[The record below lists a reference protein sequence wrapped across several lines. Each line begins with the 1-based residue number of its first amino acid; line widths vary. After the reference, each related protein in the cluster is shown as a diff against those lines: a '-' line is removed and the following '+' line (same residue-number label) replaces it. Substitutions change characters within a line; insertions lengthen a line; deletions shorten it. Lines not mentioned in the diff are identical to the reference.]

1 MQLKPGTL
9 LQSGKYR
16 IEKVLG
22 QGGFGITYL
31 AEQPGL
37 RRKVAIK
44 EFFMKEYCNRD
55 GDTSQV
61 SVPSVGSKELVEK
74 FREKFVKEAQNI
86 ASFSHNNI
94 IKIYDVF
101 EENNTAYYVMEYL
114 DCGSLSDYL
123 SDRGRLSEKESL
135 TFIRQIADALSYIH
149 EHRVNHLDIKPGN
162 ILLDKKQNAILI
174 DFGLSKHYDEQG
186 GQTSSTPVGISHGY
200 APLEQYKQGGVST
213 FSPSTDIYSLGATLY
228 KLLTGT
234 TPPEADDVN
243 ENGLS
248 FPSNVHISESI
259 KKAIVYAMQPKRKDR
274 PQSIE
279 EFLKTLDVKK
289 VTEDEDT
296 DISRKVK
303 PNPTPRPKNWF
314 LYVVVALVLGIG
326 VYIVSDI
333 INKNN
338 AEKERIAAEER
349 EKKEREVL
357 AMLDAQKE
365 AMYSAKR
372 EYLKLIEDG
381 DKLLSDNKYSESIN
395 RYELALSYEEQYM
408 GTEYSKEFDKRA
420 SDKIEA
426 ANEAERAY
434 KAEQA
439 RLEKERKEHEAAEK
453 ARLEKEKRER
463 EAAEKARLEKERKER
478 EGIYEVNGVT
488 FKMIAVEGGT
498 FKMGATSEQGSDTRS
513 DERPVHSVTL
523 SDYYIGETEVTQELW
538 DAVMGS
544 NPSRFKGSQKP
555 VEDVSW
561 YDCQTFIKKLN
572 RLTGKNFRLPT
583 EAEWEYA
590 ARGGNKSK
598 GCKYSGSNT
607 IGNVAWYED
616 NSGGETHDVKTKQAN
631 ELGIYDMS
639 GNVWEWCQDYDGDY
653 SSSSQTNPTG
663 PTSGSHRVY
672 RGCSWYDSA
681 KGCRVSYRNNSVPGS
696 TGSILGL
703 RLSLSQD

>member
-44 EFFMKEYCNRD
+44 EFFMKEYCERD
-55 GDTSQV
+55 TDTSSV
-61 SVPSVGSKELVEK
+61 SLGTSGSKELVEK

-94 IKIYDVF
+94 IKIHDVF

-123 SDRGRLSEKESL
+123 SDRGRLSEEESL

-149 EHRVNHLDIKPGN
+149 EHRVNHLDVKPGN

-174 DFGLSKHYDEQG
+174 DFGLSKHYDERG

-248 FPSNVHISESI
+248 FPANVHISESM
-259 KKAIVYAMQPKRKDR
+259 KKAIAYAMQPKRKDR

-279 EFLKTLDVKK
+279 EFLKALEVKK
-289 VTEDEDT
+289 VTEDEGT
-296 DISRKVK
+296 DIEIEVKPDPK
-303 PNPTPRPKNWF
+303 PNPTPTPNPVPVPTPRPKSWV
-314 LYVVVALVLGIG
+314 LYAVLALVLGIG
-326 VYIVSDI
+326 VCIVSDI
-333 INKNN
+333 IKKDK
-338 AEKERIAAEER
+338 AEKERIEAEER
-349 EKKEREVL
+349 AKQEREAAEV
-357 AMLDAQKE
+357 AQAQRD
-365 AMYSAKR
+365 AMYADKQK
-372 EYLKLIEDG
+372 YLVLLGEG
-381 DKLLSDNKYSESIN
+381 DKLLRDNKYSESIN
-395 RYELALSYEEQYM
+395 KYEQARIYENKYS
-408 GTEYSKEFDKRA
+408 GTEYSKEFDKGA
-420 SDKIEA
+420 SSKIEA

-434 KAEQA
+434 KAEQ
-439 RLEKERKEHEAAEK
+439 

-478 EGIYEVNGVT
+478 EAAEKARLEKERKEREAAEKARLEKERQQPGTAEYNRTHGSKSGHDWVDLGLPSGIKWATRNV
-488 FKMIAVEGGT
+488 
-498 FKMGATSEQGSDTRS
+498 GAS
-513 DERPVHSVTL
+513 RPEEYG
-523 SDYYIGETEVTQELW
+523 YYFAWGETTTKTE
-538 DAVMGS
+538 
-544 NPSRFKGSQKP
+544 N
-555 VEDVSW
+555 
-561 YDCQTFIKKLN
+561 N
-572 RLTGKNFRLPT
+572 RRNSKTYGKNISDIKGDSRYDAARANWGDSWRLPT
-583 EAEWEYA
+583 KAELKELEENCTWSWTTQGGKKGYKVMGPNGNSIFLPA
-590 ARGGNKSK
+590 A
-598 GCKYSGSNT
+598 GCRYGAGLYGIGEDGYYWSSTPYESGTGFAYRLSF
-607 IGNVAWYED
+607 
-616 NSGGETHDVKTKQAN
+616 
-631 ELGIYDMS
+631 
-639 GNVWEWCQDYDGDY
+639 Y
-653 SSSSQTNPTG
+653 SSSQGVDRDGRDCGYSVRP
-663 PTSGSHRVY
+663 
-672 RGCSWYDSA
+672 
-681 KGCRVSYRNNSVPGS
+681 VSE
-696 TGSILGL
+696 
-703 RLSLSQD
+703 

>member
-1 MQLKPGTL
+1 MHLRQGTL
-9 LQSGKYR
+9 LQNGKYR

-61 SVPSVGSKELVEK
+61 SVPSVGSKELVDK

-94 IKIYDVF
+94 IKIHDVF

-123 SDRGRLSEKESL
+123 SDRGRLSEDESL

-149 EHRVNHLDIKPGN
+149 EHRVNHLDVKPGN
-162 ILLDKKQNAILI
+162 ILLDQTHNAILI
-174 DFGLSKHYDEQG
+174 DFGLSKHYDERG
-186 GQTSSTPVGISHGY
+186 GQTSSTPVGISRGY

-248 FPSNVHISESI
+248 FPANVHISESM
-259 KKAIVYAMQPKRKDR
+259 KKAIAYAMQPKRKDR

-279 EFLKTLDVKK
+279 EFLKALEFKK
-289 VTEDEDT
+289 VTEDEGT
-296 DISRKVK
+296 DIEIKVK
-303 PNPTPRPKNWF
+303 PDPKPNPTPTPNPVPVPNPTPRPKNWV
-314 LYVVVALVLGIG
+314 LYVVVAILLGVAG
-326 VYIVSDI
+326 YFMHDS
-333 INKNN
+333 K
-338 AEKERIAAEER
+338 
-349 EKKEREVL
+349 EKKEYES
-357 AMLDAQKE
+357 MLSDNQS
-365 AMYSAKR
+365 YIT
-372 EYLKLIEDG
+372 LIGEG
-381 DKLLSDNKYSESIN
+381 DNLLSDKKYSESIN
-395 RYELALSYEEQYM
+395 KYEQAQIYEKKYT
-408 GTEYSKEFDKRA
+408 GTEYSKEFDKGA
-420 SDKIEA
+420 SSKISEA
-426 ANEAERAY
+426 
-434 KAEQA
+434 KAS
-439 RLEKERKEHEAAEK
+439 
-453 ARLEKEKRER
+453 
-463 EAAEKARLEKERKER
+463 LEKERKER

-498 FKMGATSEQGSDTRS
+498 FKMGATSEQGSDAES

-538 DAVMGS
+538 DAVMGT
-544 NPSRFKGSQKP
+544 NPSYFKGSNKP
-555 VEDVSW
+555 VESISW
-561 YDCQTFIKKLN
+561 NDCQEFIKKLN
-572 RLTGKNFRLPT
+572 KITGKNFRLPT

-598 GCKYSGSNT
+598 GYKYSGSNT
-607 IGNVAWYED
+607 IGSVAWYD
-616 NSGGETHDVKTKQAN
+616 SNSGDKTHDVKTKQAN

-639 GNVWEWCQDYDGDY
+639 GNVREWCQDWKGDY
-653 SSSSQTNPTG
+653 SSSSQTNPTA
-663 PTSGSHRVY
+663 PSSGSIRVL
-672 RGCSWYDSA
+672 RGGSWNRSA
-681 KGCRVSYRNNSVPGS
+681 RLCRVSYRYYYDPDYRSNS
-696 TGSILGL
+696 LGL
-703 RLSLSQD
+703 RLAL